1 MTYEELLL
9 EYTVEGL
16 EVHEMEMINK
26 GLYAD
31 GVIAIKKDQ
40 STTEKKCILA
50 EEIGHYLTSDGNI
63 LDQGNVENIKQED
76 KARGWA
82 YFRVL
87 DPVGFVF
94 AYKAGCRSRH
104 EIAEYLDV
112 TEEFCRKQLDI
123 SSGNMA
129 CFIV

>member
-40 STTEKKCILA
+40 STTEKKM
-50 EEIGHYLTSDGNI
+50 H
-63 LDQGNVENIKQED
+63 
-76 KARGWA
+76 
-82 YFRVL
+82 
-87 DPVGFVF
+87 
-94 AYKAGCRSRH
+94 
-104 EIAEYLDV
+104 
-112 TEEFCRKQLDI
+112 
-123 SSGNMA
+123 SG
-129 CFIV
+129 